1 MTKKEL
7 QQFLIDKWLHQL
19 TNDGDIIVEDPV
31 DVAKNYD
38 IDIIIT
44 DLSEVWENTCGF
56 IRKIEWKFQ
65 IFIEQSHH
73 KNRQRFTLAH
83 ELWHFFLHMQDSD
96 SRDVFV
102 DNKDCLLFRNG
113 RYSPQEKEANIFAA
127 EYLMPEK
134 EVRKLYN
141 QYGITELLAKWF
153 WVSRIAMA
161 IRIDNI
167 FWE

>member
-1 MTKKEL
+1 MTKTEL
-7 QQFLIDKWLHQL
+7 QKLLINKGLHQV
-19 TNDGDIIVEDPV
+19 TNDGDIIVIDPV
-31 DVAKNYD
+31 DIAKQYN

-44 DLSEVWENTCGF
+44 DLSEVGENMCGF
-56 IRKIEWKFQ
+56 IRRIDWKFQ

-83 ELWHFFLHMQDSD
+83 ELGHFFLHMQEEGA
-96 SRDVFV
+96 RDVFV
-102 DNKDCLLFRNG
+102 DNKDCLLFRDG
-113 RYSPQEKEANIFAA
+113 KYSRQEKEANNFAA

-141 QYGITELLAKWF
+141 QYWITDLLAKWF